1 MLRSKPVVNYLPSY
15 KKTIYTTPKAIEKL
29 KIKNPNTK
37 KTWILKKLT
46 IILTLLMVIAIILSN
61 ETKKASKIKPSQ
73 S

>member
-15 KKTIYTTPKAIEKL
+15 KKTIHTTPKAIGKL